1 MDDILASVGTMG
13 MASRLKRVS
22 DMMLAEV
29 NQCYRHY
36 QISFDAG
43 CFPLMKLLDSTGGNL
58 TLRDAANALGISHPA
73 ISQKASQMA
82 KQGLIILAACEDD
95 KRSKRLHISPEGQAL
110 LQQLRPLWQAIANA
124 ASDIT
129 APLDG
134 PLLDTITQL
143 EETVRSGEF
152 ARRMHAHVK
161 KHYYDAI
168 TIHAYTPALATH
180 FDRLNRAWLEAYF
193 EVEPYDDTILTQPE
207 DYIIARGGEIYFAE
221 LDGEIVGTCALFKE
235 GREFELTKMGVAE
248 SARGKQVGKKLMH
261 HALKRAEE
269 RGAPRVYILT
279 SSKLQPAIQLY
290 RQCGFVDIDLD
301 PADNDKYDRA
311 DTKLEHIFTQAN
323 AA

>member
-180 FDRLNRAWLEAYF
+180 F
-193 EVEPYDDTILTQPE
+193 
-207 DYIIARGGEIYFAE
+207 
-221 LDGEIVGTCALFKE
+221 
-235 GREFELTKMGVAE
+235 
-248 SARGKQVGKKLMH
+248 
-261 HALKRAEE
+261 
-269 RGAPRVYILT
+269 
-279 SSKLQPAIQLY
+279 
-290 RQCGFVDIDLD
+290 
-301 PADNDKYDRA
+301 
-311 DTKLEHIFTQAN
+311 
-323 AA
+323 